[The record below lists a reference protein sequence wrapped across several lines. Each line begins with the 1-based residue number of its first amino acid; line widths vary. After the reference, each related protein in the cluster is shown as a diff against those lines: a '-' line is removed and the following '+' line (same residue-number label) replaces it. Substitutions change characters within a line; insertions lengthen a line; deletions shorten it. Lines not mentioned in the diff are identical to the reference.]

1 MIRGFAVLLVYQLAG
16 EVIVRAAGLSFP
28 GPVVGM
34 ALLLVTLELRGGQMG
49 EGLQAVS
56 SGLLG
61 HLSILFVPAGVG
73 VMLHARRLAAEWPA
87 LAASLVLSTAAAVVV
102 TGLVGDRLQ
111 RARGG
116 RAEASQ

>member
-16 EVIVRAAGLSFP
+16 EAIVRAASLSFP

-34 ALLLVTLELRGGQMG
+34 ALLLLTLELRGGEAG
-49 EGLQAVS
+49 EGLRAVS

-73 VMLHARRLAAEWPA
+73 VMLHARRLADEWPA
-87 LAASLVLSTAAAVVV
+87 LLAGLLLSTAAAVAV
-102 TGLVGDRLQ
+102 TGFVGDRL
-111 RARGG
+111 RRGD
-116 RAEASQ
+116 RTEVRS